1 MLNPKH
7 TPLEYLIRQSVGFS
21 HAQPHAHYAHDRP
34 WRMPVENSGLRARR
48 ARLRRNLT
56 RQFGIAAVAAAC
68 GVAVASSIPE
78 IPQAV
83 RGAIAA
89 VMGAE
94 TSRAS
99 ETPAAAKQG
108 RTKDQS
114 DAEDHPAAIR
124 LTDEQIA
131 ASGIAL
137 AAVRVGTLSRRI
149 VVPGTIVPH
158 ADRVARVS
166 VKLSATVLELRKKL
180 GDPVK
185 KGEVIAVLES
195 REVANAKS
203 EYLAARLNSDL
214 QKNLYDRDKALWD
227 RRIIAE
233 QIVLRSQSAA
243 AQAKMNFDI
252 ARQKLFALGITEN
265 ELAAL
270 PDEPETSLRLQE
282 VRAPISGRVVDRK
295 VDLGAAVGRDNL
307 ETELFTIADL
317 DRVWVELA
325 VGPTDLPAVAE
336 GQTVSITAHGLSQR
350 AVGKVVFVSPIVDR
364 DTHSARV
371 VAEIANP
378 DGNWRPGS
386 LVRAAVAIAER
397 VAALTVPASAV
408 QTIGKARV
416 AFVRTPEGFEKRTV
430 TLGDSDD
437 RLFEVRSG
445 VREGEIVAVSNTF
458 ALKAE
463 LLKSPD
469 D

>member
-1 MLNPKH
+1 M
-7 TPLEYLIRQSVGFS
+7 
-21 HAQPHAHYAHDRP
+21 
-34 WRMPVENSGLRARR
+34 RARV
-48 ARLRRNLT
+48 RLRRQMANYLA
-56 RQFGIAAVAAAC
+56 IAALGAAC
-68 GVAVASSIPE
+68 GVVIASFIPE
-78 IPQAV
+78 IPRAV
-83 RGAIAA
+83 RDA
-89 VMGAE
+89 VAVVTGGEPSRVVETQTGAE
-94 TSRAS
+94 QDRTRGQS
-99 ETPAAAKQG
+99 E
-108 RTKDQS
+108 
-114 DAEDHPAAIR
+114 AEDQGATIR
-124 LTDEQIA
+124 LTDDQIA
-131 ASGIAL
+131 TSGIEL
-137 AAVRVGTLSRRI
+137 AAVRDGTISRRI

-166 VKLSATVLELRKKL
+166 VKLSATVAELRKKL
-180 GDPVK
+180 GDPVE

-214 QKNLYDRDKALWD
+214 QKNLYARDKALWD
-227 RRIIAE
+227 RHIIAE
-233 QIVLRSQSAA
+233 QIVLKSQSAA

-252 ARQKLFALGITEN
+252 ARQKLLALGVTEN

-270 PDEPETSLRLQE
+270 PDEPETSLRRQE

-336 GQTVSITAHGLSQR
+336 GQTVSMAAHGLSKR
-350 AVGKVVFVSPIVDR
+350 AIGKIVFISPILDK

-386 LVRAAVAIAER
+386 LVHAAVAIEER
-397 VAALTVPASAV
+397 AAALTVPASAV

-416 AFVRTPEGFEKRTV
+416 VFVRTTEGFEKRPV
-430 TLGDSDD
+430 ALGDGDD

-445 VREGEIVAVSNTF
+445 VREGEMVAVSNTF

-463 LLKSPD
+463 FLKSLAED
-469 D
+469 

>member
-1 MLNPKH
+1 MRHPTRRIAVVLPIE
-7 TPLEYLIRQSVGFS
+7 T
-21 HAQPHAHYAHDRP
+21 
-34 WRMPVENSGLRARR
+34 WRMPMENSGSRTRR
-48 ARLRRNLT
+48 ARLHRHMT
-56 RQFGIAAVAAAC
+56 SHVAIAVVAAAF
-68 GVAVASSIPE
+68 GVAVATFIPE

-83 RGAIAA
+83 RDAVAAI
-89 VMGAE
+89 MGVEARRAIE
-94 TSRAS
+94 TQAGGEQRPPRGQS
-99 ETPAAAKQG
+99 E
-108 RTKDQS
+108 
-114 DAEDHPAAIR
+114 AEDQPATIR
-124 LTDEQIA
+124 LTDDQIA
-131 ASGIAL
+131 TSGIEL
-137 AAVRVGTLSRRI
+137 AAVEDGTLSRRI

-166 VKLSATVLELRKKL
+166 VKLSATVTELRKKL
-180 GDPVK
+180 GDPVA

-227 RRIIAE
+227 RHIIAE
-233 QIVLRSQSAA
+233 QIVLRSQGAA
-243 AQAKMNFDI
+243 AQAKMNLDI
-252 ARQKLFALGITEN
+252 ARQKLFALGITES

-270 PDEPETSLRLQE
+270 PDEPETTLRRQD
-282 VRAPISGRVVDRK
+282 VRAPIAGRVVDRK

-325 VGPTDLPAVAE
+325 VGPSDLPTVAE
-336 GQTVSITAHGLSQR
+336 GQSVSIAAHGLATR
-350 AVGKVVFVSPIVDR
+350 AIGKIIFISPIVDK
-364 DTHSARV
+364 DTHAARV

-386 LVRAAVAIAER
+386 LVHAAVAIEER
-397 VAALTVPASAV
+397 SAALTVPASAV

-416 AFVRTPEGFEKRTV
+416 VFVRTPEGFEKRAV
-430 TLGDSDD
+430 ALGDGDD
-437 RLFEVRSG
+437 RLFAVLSG

-463 LLKSPD
+463 FLKSLAED
-469 D
+469 